1 MNFGFFFFL
10 QLCPITTV
18 TIFILSKV
26 QPSQHLSLYLVEIH
40 RQGELTV
47 VNYGSSIQPLNS
59 YDCWFSQKKNK
70 IRLKF
75 RAVGHT
81 TPPLS
86 AVVASEQGTNAEATW
101 SRGCVPAL
109 HGCFCG
115 FGFF

>member
-59 YDCWFSQKKNK
+59 YDCWFSQKKK
-70 IRLKF
+70 
-75 RAVGHT
+75 
-81 TPPLS
+81 
-86 AVVASEQGTNAEATW
+86 
-101 SRGCVPAL
+101 
-109 HGCFCG
+109 
-115 FGFF
+115 